1 VAKTTI
7 YARTLQ
13 KAAEIVGGQRA
24 LARYLSVPMPD
35 LFAWMRPGAVPPP
48 TRIFLKA
55 VDLVL
60 NDCDEAEE
68 SRAQRIRVAAHHNH
82 WVIPDGK

>member
-1 VAKTTI
+1 MARTTI

-13 KAAEIVGGQRA
+13 

-48 TRIFLKA
+48 TKIFLKA

-60 NDCDEAEE
+60 NDCDEADE

-82 WVIPDGK
+82 WVTSRK